1 MTATLNHEEIK
12 KGLKR
17 ITRVQPF
24 IYKYNWEA
32 INLSSEKDDLRKFE
46 KNNQQL
52 LLMILHAKKEKI
64 YPVHVSK
71 RHSNRKK
78 R

>member
-1 MTATLNHEEIK
+1 MINPINKKDNKFFQYAVTAALNHEEIK
-12 KGLKR
+12 KDLKR

-46 KNNQQL
+46 KNNATIAL
-52 LLMILHAKKEKI
+52 NVFAC
-64 YPVHVSK
+64 
-71 RHSNRKK
+71 
-78 R
+78 

>member
-46 KNNQQL
+46 KNNATIAL
-52 LLMILHAKKEKI
+52 IDFAC
-64 YPVHVSK
+64 
-71 RHSNRKK
+71 
-78 R
+78 